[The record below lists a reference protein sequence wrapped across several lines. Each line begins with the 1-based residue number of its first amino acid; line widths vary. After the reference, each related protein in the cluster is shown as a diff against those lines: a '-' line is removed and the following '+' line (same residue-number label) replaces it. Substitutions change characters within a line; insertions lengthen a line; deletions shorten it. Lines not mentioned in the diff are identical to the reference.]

1 MSRKIRYGMVGGG
14 RGAFIGAVHRIAAN
28 IDGQIELVAGAFSS
42 DPEKSKASGADFFL
56 SPDRVYGSYQE
67 LVTKEAALP
76 ADQRIDFVSIVT
88 PNHVHFPAAKA
99 ALEAGFHVL
108 SDKPATFNL
117 AEAKELAAIVK
128 KTGRLYGL
136 THNYTGYPLVK
147 EARHL
152 VHSGKLGKIRKV
164 VVEYPQGWLATRLE
178 ASGQKQAAWRTD
190 PKRSGAAGCIGDIG
204 THAENL
210 AEYIT
215 GLQISEL
222 AADLTAFVKGRKL
235 DDDGNVLL
243 RFKGGAKG
251 VLHSSQISVG
261 EENNLNIRVYGEL
274 GGLEWHQNEP
284 NTLLVKW
291 MDQPM
296 QVYRTANGYLSDAAK
311 AAGRTPPSHP
321 EGYLEAFANIYK
333 NFATAIRARQAGKK
347 LAKDDVA
354 NDYPKIEDGV
364 RGMAFIEAVVASSK
378 ANAAWTKI
386 GG

>member
-67 LVTKEAALP
+67 LVTQEAALP

-164 VVEYPQGWLATRLE
+164 VVEYPQGWLATRIE

-333 NFATAIRARQAGKK
+333 NFANAIRARQAGKK

>member
-67 LVTKEAALP
+67 LVTQEAALP

-284 NTLLVKW
+284 NTLHVKW

>member
-67 LVTKEAALP
+67 LVTQEAALP

-164 VVEYPQGWLATRLE
+164 VVEYPQGWLATRIE

-251 VLHSSQISVG
+251 VLH
-261 EENNLNIRVYGEL
+261 
-274 GGLEWHQNEP
+274 
-284 NTLLVKW
+284 
-291 MDQPM
+291 
-296 QVYRTANGYLSDAAK
+296 LSLI
-311 AAGRTPPSHP
+311 H
-321 EGYLEAFANIYK
+321 I
-333 NFATAIRARQAGKK
+333 
-347 LAKDDVA
+347 
-354 NDYPKIEDGV
+354 
-364 RGMAFIEAVVASSK
+364 
-378 ANAAWTKI
+378 
-386 GG
+386 